1 MERTA
6 AIVGREMTEAPQRST
21 TRTIGEG
28 EQNLVPAISRRA
40 SDGQRCGEGGGG
52 GGTSQVTS
60 DHHCTDRA
68 FVAFAL
74 CGPAVS
80 GLLRLIA
87 SRSA

>member
-40 SDGQRCGEGGGG
+40 SDGQRCGEGGGE
-52 GGTSQVTS
+52 VAS
-60 DHHCTDRA
+60 DHHCTCWA
-68 FVAFAL
+68 FVVFAL

-80 GLLRLIA
+80 GLLRLVQFK
-87 SRSA
+87 